1 VRLTFVAMA
10 ASFVLGKGRSAHHPA
25 FTCKG
30 NSRGRPGRT
39 CRCAARGNAIDS
51 SERRRQRSSCGAAF
65 LSAPT
70 ASARASPIL
79 REELAP
85 SVEDLTRRK
94 GKAKRKHKDDSFHR
108 DPRSSPAHKATE

>member
-1 VRLTFVAMA
+1 L
-10 ASFVLGKGRSAHHPA
+10 
-25 FTCKG
+25 
-30 NSRGRPGRT
+30 
-39 CRCAARGNAIDS
+39 
-51 SERRRQRSSCGAAF
+51 
-65 LSAPT
+65 LSAST